1 MRFGSIPCAVAL
13 TVVACAT
20 GTAAAGESPA
30 APERIRHG
38 TGKPVP
44 LDLRII
50 DIIRYLDP
58 VELAT
63 PIRDDL
69 EEIVV
74 NGRRPE
80 PLPEQRAIPQA
91 LGAIVYAGTH
101 PLDAWRI
108 FVPDPNFAVPERSED
123 DVREPPG
130 AFRGKILEPGAVY
143 D

>member
-1 MRFGSIPCAVAL
+1 MGFGSISRVVAL
-13 TVVACAT
+13 TVVAFAT
-20 GTAAAGESPA
+20 GTVAADESPA
-30 APERIRHG
+30 VPGRIKQV
-38 TGKPVP
+38 TGKPAP

-50 DIIRYLDP
+50 NISRDLDP

-74 NGRRPE
+74 NGLRPE
-80 PLPEQRAIPQA
+80 PLPEHRAIPQA
-91 LGAIVYAGTH
+91 LGAIMYAGTH

>member
-1 MRFGSIPCAVAL
+1 MGPGSIPCVVAL

-20 GTAAAGESPA
+20 GTAVAGESPA
-30 APERIRHG
+30 ARERIRHG
-38 TGKPVP
+38 TGKPAA

-63 PIRDDL
+63 PVRDDL

-80 PLPEQRAIPQA
+80 PLPEHRAIPQA
-91 LGAIVYAGTH
+91 LGAILYAGTP

-108 FVPDPNFAVPERSED
+108 FVPDPNFAIPERGED

-130 AFRGKILEPGAVY
+130 AYRGKILEPGAVY